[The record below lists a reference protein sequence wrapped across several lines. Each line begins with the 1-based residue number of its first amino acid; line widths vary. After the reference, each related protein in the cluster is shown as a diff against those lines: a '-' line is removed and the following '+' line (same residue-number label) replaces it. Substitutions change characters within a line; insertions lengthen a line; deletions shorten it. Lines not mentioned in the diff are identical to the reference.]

1 MIMNFAIGT
10 GIVAITVLI
19 HTFGLIWI
27 THAMKW
33 MVARFRMHGGS
44 VLAMI
49 TVVIGLFAILLTEI
63 WLWAVCY
70 KILGAFSDFTTGLYF
85 SIAAFSTLG
94 LGDVLPADQW
104 RLLAALESL
113 NGFLLIGWSTAY
125 LISASMRVG
134 PFRSGEHF

>member
-1 MIMNFAIGT
+1 MFVNFALGLCL
-10 GIVAITVLI
+10 VAVTVLV

-27 THAMKW
+27 TRVMNW
-33 MVARFRMHGGS
+33 MVARLRMYGGS

-49 TVVIGLFAILLTEI
+49 TVAIGLFVLLLAEV
-63 WLWAVCY
+63 WLWAICY
-70 KILGAFSDFTTGLYF
+70 ELLNTFPDFTTGLYF

-94 LGDVLPADQW
+94 LGDVLPVNQW

-125 LISASMRVG
+125 LISASIRLG